1 MTPWTV
7 CSPPGSS
14 VHGISQQEYWSGL
27 PFRPPG
33 DLPDAGKDP
42 KLPAW
47 QGDSLPLSH
56 LGSSNAYLSDV
67 SSGPFT
73 FIQNDFVED
82 FPRAGIDLG
91 AEDIL
96 GK

>member
-33 DLPDAGKDP
+33 DLPDAGMDP